1 MKLFTKKL
9 IEHITNYKVGWAQS
23 GHIIE
28 VPDNM
33 ILLYNFMNLMKGLLK
48 AGKSYN
54 KIIHEAKHYFPIT
67 SIIKILQNIDSWY
80 FIKAELFELVVI
92 IYIQNKKKDE
102 QETENLRKIY
112 ESIVIAEIDDYLA
125 NIDSIKN
132 N

>member
-1 MKLFTKKL
+1 
-9 IEHITNYKVGWAQS
+9 
-23 GHIIE
+23 
-28 VPDNM
+28 
-33 ILLYNFMNLMKGLLK
+33 MKGLLK

>member
-1 MKLFTKKL
+1 M
-9 IEHITNYKVGWAQS
+9 
-23 GHIIE
+23 
-28 VPDNM
+28 
-33 ILLYNFMNLMKGLLK
+33 
-48 AGKSYN
+48 
-54 KIIHEAKHYFPIT
+54 
-67 SIIKILQNIDSWY
+67 DSWY

-112 ESIVIAEIDDYLA
+112 ESIVIAEINGYLA